1 MTTPQLQLEIQDV
14 FRRIFGD
21 ETLVVTSST
30 SQEDIEAW
38 DSLEHIN
45 ILSIIEQKYG
55 IKFDLNEVMEIKTA
69 GDIMQLVSQKVHG

>member
-45 ILSIIEQKYG
+45 ILSIIEQRYG

>member
-69 GDIMQLVSQKVHG
+69 GDIMQLVSKKVHG

>member
-21 ETLVVTSST
+21 ETLVVSSST